1 MTKNRNIIIVSPSL
15 KMGGVERA
23 GVNIA
28 NTFAAQG
35 KDVVFVAL
43 FQQEQFFHLLPTIQF
58 YEPKGFNKIKLSLV
72 KSVLWLRKTI
82 KQNNPETILV
92 FNYFYGAIVQL
103 AVIGLKIPV
112 FVSDRGS
119 PFYKWPKHV
128 KLFNDVV
135 FSLFPPKGIVAQTQI
150 AADLKASFYKKRTKI
165 RVIPNALREVQLY
178 PEIQRQKQ
186 ILAVGRLGDQLK
198 GFDRLID
205 AFALLKNQ
213 DWELIIAGGD
223 EDGEYLKKQASK
235 LNIFARIQFLGKVK
249 DIDRIYAQAGIF
261 VIPSRSEGFP
271 NGLCEAM
278 AAGLPCI
285 SYDFIAGPRDIIT
298 DGQNGIIIENGKIDA
313 LAAAIDHLIENPSE
327 REKLSINSMNIRER
341 LKLEKIGK
349 EYLDFI
355 LNDNDG

>member
-1 MTKNRNIIIVSPSL
+1 
-15 KMGGVERA
+15 MGGIERA

-28 NTFAAQG
+28 NSIAAQG
-35 KDVVFVAL
+35 KSVVFISL
-43 FQQEQFFHLLPTIQF
+43 FRQDHFFQLHPAIQF
-58 YEPKGFNKIKLSLV
+58 NEPNGFNKTKLSLG

-103 AVIGLKIPV
+103 AVRGLKVPV
-112 FVSDRGS
+112 IVSDRGS

-150 AADLKASFYKKRTKI
+150 AAEFKASFYKNRTKI

-178 PEIQRQKQ
+178 PEIQSQKQ

-205 AFALLKNQ
+205 AFALLTNKE
-213 DWELIIAGGD
+213 WELIIAGGN
-223 EDGEYLKKQASK
+223 EDGDYLKKQATK
-235 LNIFARIQFLGKVK
+235 LNLIHRIRFLGKVK
-249 DIDRIYAQAGIF
+249 DIDKIYAQAGIF

-271 NGLCEAM
+271 NALCEAM

-285 SYDFIAGPRDIIT
+285 SFDFIAGPRDIIN
-298 DGQNGIIIENGKIDA
+298 DGQNGIIIENGNIEA
-313 LAAAIDHLIENPSE
+313 LAAAIDYLIENPSV
-327 REKLSINSMNIRER
+327 REKLAIKAMNIREW
-341 LKLEKIGK
+341 LKLEMIGK

-355 LNDNDG
+355 LSENNG